1 RVISIFYISGSG
13 FIMVDVRNIQTAS
26 LIEKVS
32 EELQKDDRIKVPEWV
47 DILKAGIH
55 KEKSWTQPDWYHRR
69 LASTLRKVYLN
80 GPIGTSKLSAEY
92 GGRVDR
98 GSKKYHPARGSR
110 FIVRHMLEELERLG
124 YVKKDQKGRTI
135 SPKGESFL
143 TKVSTEIVKNMAE
156 KDEKFKKFM

>member
-1 RVISIFYISGSG
+1 
-13 FIMVDVRNIQTAS
+13 MVNVRNVQTDS

-32 EELQKDDRIKVPEWV
+32 EELKKDDRIKVPEWV
-47 DILKAGIH
+47 DLLKAGIH
-55 KEKSWTQPDWYHRR
+55 REKSWTQPDWYHRR
-69 LASTLRKVYLN
+69 LASTLRKVYLK
-80 GPIGTSKLSAEY
+80 GPIGISKLSAEY

-110 FIVRHMLEELERLG
+110 FIVRHMLEELEQLG
-124 YVKKDQKGRTI
+124 YVMKDQKGRSI

-143 TKVSTEIVKNMAE
+143 FKVSADIVKNMAE